1 MPPVFHPVLVNPPT
15 GDPGLFIPLF
25 FQRRAILMDLGDI
38 AALPSREILKISHVF
53 ISHTHMDHFAGF
65 DRLLRIH
72 LGRDKAVVLFG
83 PEGFLANLEGKL
95 AGYSWNLV
103 DNYAS
108 CLTIDAV
115 EVSEDALIRRRYL
128 SREKFAPGPAEE
140 SGWRQRPLLHEEPA
154 FSVSGTVLDHGMP
167 VLGFAV
173 EEKFTINIRKD
184 AMERMDLCPGPWLQ
198 EFKQALYADADPD
211 GLIQVPRGKSGIFSE
226 WRIGDL
232 SSELAMMTKGQKIAY
247 ICDAGYSRS
256 NREKII
262 NMVYGADHLFIESA
276 FLEKE
281 AGHAR
286 RKHHLTA
293 RQAGEIAAAAGVR
306 RYTLFHFSPR
316 YAGMSHCFYEE
327 ASDAFGKA
335 AAHPAKGM
343 AMPCPA
349 RPYPGA

>member
-15 GDPGLFIPLF
+15 GDPGLFIPLL

-38 AALPSREILKISHVF
+38 TALPSREILKISHIF

-65 DRLLRIH
+65 DRLLRIL
-72 LGRDKAVVLFG
+72 LGRDKTVALYG

-95 AGYSWNLV
+95 AGYSWNLL
-103 DNYAS
+103 DNYEN
-108 CLTIDAV
+108 CLTLEAMEI
-115 EVSEDALIRRRYL
+115 SEDALIRRQYL
-128 SREKFAPGPAEE
+128 SRKKFSPGPDEA
-140 SGWRQRPLLHEEPA
+140 SDWPQRPLLHEEPS
-154 FSVSGTVLDHGMP
+154 FSVYGTVLDHRIP
-167 VLGFAV
+167 VLGFSV

-184 AMERMDLCPGPWLQ
+184 ALERMDLCPGPWLQ

-211 GLIQVPRGKSGIFSE
+211 CLLQVPAGGVAEVLSE
-226 WRIGDL
+226 WRLGDL
-232 SSELAMMTKGQKIAY
+232 AHELAIISKGQKIAY
-247 ICDAGYSRS
+247 ICDAGYSDS

-262 NMVYGADHLFIESA
+262 EMVSGADHLFIEAA
-276 FLEKE
+276 FLEKD

-327 ASDAFGKA
+327 ASKAFGA
-335 AAHPAKGM
+335 ATHPAEGT
-343 AMPCPA
+343 AMPYPA